1 MIPKNQ
7 FGAILLDTRSIQ
19 KYVFS
24 CNKLKTNIGASFL
37 VDQIFTN
44 FMKKVLDESELTIS
58 EKSWETY
65 TKEKEKTPENQVELQ
80 MLEKG
85 NEHLTAEIAYI
96 GGGNMLILLRPLDGE
111 TEKSILERC
120 KQLVREWSLKVL
132 MMAPGL
138 KTGAAIGLLD
148 VSPEHFKS
156 SLDALYKQLKI
167 HQNMIL
173 PQVDLPY
180 TGLTLTCDYTG
191 KVANVYGDEKRWIS
205 AEVAA
210 KEDAYQAFKE
220 EFKKTIN
227 LPKEY
232 DVASDIQKLGY
243 LSGESYI
250 CVIHIDGNNMGVKF
264 SHCRGMQERRALS
277 LKIANVVKDGFK
289 KLLQDIIEDYENGS
303 YKKYL
308 KLMQDEETGETTIL
322 PIRPIIIGGDDV
334 TFVCA
339 GRVGLL
345 YAQRFIEHVS
355 KQEILNKGLLDT
367 INQSNQDSSADKH
380 MNATMSCCGGIAIVP
395 ATYPFYRAY
404 ELAEQLCDS
413 AKKKSRKYDSSL
425 IDFAVLHGQ
434 MTPQLSQ
441 LEQQNYKAPVGFL
454 HAGPYLIAGKGESG
468 VETIDDLKKVY
479 TFLFCDTD
487 SHDADS
493 HDTDSHDK
501 IPKNKVKQLRQVLL
515 QNRHSQIL
523 FLEHCPEMKLS
534 KAEDLWKMRDEIS
547 GKKNLVTPY
556 MDAIELERF
565 VIPKFMKG

>member
-1 MIPKNQ
+1 MISQNQ

-44 FMKKVLDESELTIS
+44 FMKKVLDESELTLSKI
-58 EKSWETY
+58 SWEDY
-65 TKEKEKTPENQVELQ
+65 TKMKADTSESHIELQ

-85 NEHLTAEIAYI
+85 NENLTAEIAYI

-111 TEKSILERC
+111 TEESILERC
-120 KQLVREWSLKVL
+120 KQLVSEWSRHVL
-132 MMAPGL
+132 LMAPGL

-148 VSPEHFKS
+148 VSPEKFKG
-156 SLDALYKQLKI
+156 SLDTLYKQLKI

-191 KVANVYGDEKRWIS
+191 KVANEQVWGEENRWIS

-210 KEDAYQAFKE
+210 KQDAYQVFE
-220 EFKKTIN
+220 DEFSEYIN
-227 LPKEY
+227 LPKDSKENSY
-232 DVASDIQKLGY
+232 EVASDIQDLGY
-243 LSGESYI
+243 LSGESYV

-264 SHCRGMQERRALS
+264 SHCRGLQERRALS
-277 LKIANVVKDGFK
+277 LTIAKVVKDGFRH
-289 KLLQDIIEDYENGS
+289 LLQEIIGDCENG
-303 YKKYL
+303 YYDKWLHLVK
-308 KLMQDEETGETTIL
+308 DGEKIIL

-345 YAQRFIEHVS
+345 YAKRFIQYVS
-355 KQEILNKGLLDT
+355 QQEILNKNLLDS
-367 INQSNQDSSADKH
+367 INESIRKNDSKAENIKS
-380 MNATMSCCGGIAIVP
+380 TMSCCGGMAIVP

-413 AKKKSRKYDSSL
+413 AKKKSRKHDDSL

-441 LEQQNYKAPVGFL
+441 LEEQNYKAPIGFL
-454 HAGPYLIAGKGESG
+454 HAGPYLIAGQGEIG
-468 VETIDDLKKVY
+468 IATIDDLEKIY
-479 TFLFCDTD
+479 TFLFGNTV
-487 SHDADS
+487 SS
-493 HDTDSHDK
+493 K
-501 IPKNKVKQLRQVLL
+501 GIPRNKVKQLRQVLL
-515 QNRHSQIL
+515 QNRHSQTL

-534 KAEDLWKMRDEIS
+534 KAEDLWKTRD
-547 GKKNLVTPY
+547 GVPGGKNLVTPY

-565 VIPKFMKG
+565 VIPEFMKG